1 MECKEGSIS
10 SHTTMSSSSVGRY
23 CPDRVSA
30 RLITLRISNFFSFFC
45 AIYSLCVRQSDFPC
59 AVSSSE
65 TIKAFVTGSVIILAE
80 AKRLPFQTNTRET
93 NIKGTTEVVLQID
106 MFYVYFANRGIF

>member
-1 MECKEGSIS
+1 MFS
-10 SHTTMSSSSVGRY
+10 SKHCER
-23 CPDRVSA
+23 PDG
-30 RLITLRISNFFSFFC
+30 

-59 AVSSSE
+59 AVSSLE

-93 NIKGTTEVVLQID
+93 NIKGTTEVILQTD